1 MAYLLLAWV
10 GPQPLYL
17 PVGTSGLINMEARV
31 PAEHDSMMASRIEEL
46 LDIAGSK
53 FSLVTLA
60 SRRARQHIA
69 NAAAVSHERPS
80 PFPNEQVT
88 EKTAKP
94 LTRAFAEIA
103 AGKVIPGDADVIAAA
118 EAQAAADAAALEA
131 EFAKQAG
138 EPNAEQSTED
148 QTPAPE
154 VSVE

>member
-1 MAYLLLAWV
+1 M
-10 GPQPLYL
+10 P
-17 PVGTSGLINMEARV
+17 T
-31 PAEHDSMMASRIEEL
+31 EHDSMMASRIEDL

-69 NAAAVSHERPS
+69 NAAAVSHEKPS

-103 AGKVIPGDADVIAAA
+103 AGKVIPGDADELAAA
-118 EAQAAADAAALEA
+118 QAQAAADAAALEA
-131 EFAKQAG
+131 ELRAQA
-138 EPNAEQSTED
+138 EED
-148 QTPAPE
+148 GLISLETVSQEETPSE
-154 VSVE
+154 